1 MQKVLLIG
9 NDINNATSSY
19 SWDDLLSGLISF
31 ARLKNAPNKDNKPF
45 PLLYEEIYLNSARQ
59 HGTKEIELKDFIASN
74 TGKLEPNKIHRRIM
88 DMGVNDILTTN
99 YDLTF
104 EKCVDS
110 SVKDISNQGYIQEIL
125 YSLFR
130 IHLLGERRIWHIH
143 GSEVSPHSIIL
154 GYEHYSGYL
163 QQMRNYVATGT
174 KGTYKR
180 KDFLPMIRRI
190 ASGPLEHFSWVEYFF
205 THDVHIL
212 GLNLDFVEMHLWW
225 LLTYRARLMVE
236 NRISIQNDIYY
247 YLPEQLA
254 QGAKHK
260 LELFEVNGVKAI
272 TIPLRG
278 GNKMAYYNSVLD
290 KVENSNK

>member
-1 MQKVLLIG
+1 
-9 NDINNATSSY
+9 
-19 SWDDLLSGLISF
+19 
-31 ARLKNAPNKDNKPF
+31 
-45 PLLYEEIYLNSARQ
+45 
-59 HGTKEIELKDFIASN
+59 
-74 TGKLEPNKIHRRIM
+74 
-88 DMGVNDILTTN
+88 
-99 YDLTF
+99 
-104 EKCVDS
+104 
-110 SVKDISNQGYIQEIL
+110 
-125 YSLFR
+125 
-130 IHLLGERRIWHIH
+130 
-143 GSEVSPHSIIL
+143 
-154 GYEHYSGYL
+154 
-163 QQMRNYVATGT
+163 
-174 KGTYKR
+174 
-180 KDFLPMIRRI
+180 MIRRI